1 MHAGIFA
8 NVFQKG
14 REILNLEK
22 LTLSENQNIRRPGD
36 VIRLF
41 LRQYFSD
48 ESIDE
53 ISLKEQIINKV
64 SCQPGDLIIEKH
76 AAKEVT
82 KMLEKHETAAVSRYI
97 KKFLDDWRAQK
108 VSIAV
113 YGDKDHGKSQ
123 LINTL
128 RLIKIINFL
137 ANRF

>member
-1 MHAGIFA
+1 MRVGICA

-22 LTLSENQNIRRPGD
+22 LTLSDFENIRQAGD

-41 LRQYFSD
+41 FKTVVIFLILD

-64 SCQPGDLIIEKH
+64 SCLPGDLIIEKH

-97 KKFLDDWRAQK
+97 KKFLDDWRSQK
-108 VSIAV
+108 ISIAV
-113 YGDKDHGKSQ
+113 YGDKDNGKSQ

-128 RLIKIINFL
+128 R
-137 ANRF
+137 

>member
-1 MHAGIFA
+1 M
-8 NVFQKG
+8 
-14 REILNLEK
+14 
-22 LTLSENQNIRRPGD
+22 
-36 VIRLF
+36 IRLF
-41 LRQYFSD
+41 FLNSNFSD

-113 YGDKDHGKSQ
+113 YGDKDNGKSQ

-128 RLIKIINFL
+128 RYLKTIPFCKHEE
-137 ANRF
+137 